1 MQASDL
7 SVPGYADRLLVD
19 VELNPGKVEKWVASL
34 PLLNPAAAGRKLHEA
49 LAAYN
54 RMDIEPALRLEL
66 LELLRAPIHHVV
78 TELRKHYVGLPLPL
92 PEKHRRAA
100 QQTQEFH
107 RELAYGY
114 KLLVLASSP
123 AARAPAEN
131 ALPLHRAIR
140 HLTEMLLAAYLS
152 YAPYEGT
159 VWREIHALY
168 RRAEELGIAHIAVTD
183 RMREAHPET
192 SIADAYKHALLLDLA
207 DPYHLP
213 SRMVAKIDQ
222 YLQCYAGLATLHR
235 EFDRV
240 EPYCHFLIDPQ
251 SERAGILYSNET
263 PSAPVAGAVLLNTI
277 ELARHIHAQLTSFR
291 AGELPNCALLPP
303 GFYRIGG
310 EEMLL
315 RLINVWGLNPK
326 RTYRRSTRTNA
337 KVEMLVGLPA
347 INYWFNGGP
356 FVVSGARM
364 GPFPRSQQSGADAG
378 DPQADAGDPQP
389 PPDYQPAWW
398 EVQDESAGGMALRKS
413 GLVSRRVKV
422 GDLVATRFDGDEQWS
437 LAVVRW
443 VKSPNPSR
451 VEIGTQRLAP
461 GARAVV
467 VKVIDEHM
475 RESDFLP
482 ALLLPAVPAL
492 GEPVTLVT
500 PGNIFRPNRV
510 IHVDDGQ
517 TFTRLVARELL
528 EASGSFERIDF
539 AADAA

>member
-1 MQASDL
+1 MQAPDL
-7 SVPGYADRLLVD
+7 SVPGYADRLLVE
-19 VELNPGKVEKWVASL
+19 VELNPGRVEEWLASL
-34 PLLNPAAAGRKLHEA
+34 PLLNPAAAGRKLHDA

-54 RMDIEPALRLEL
+54 RMNIDPALRLQL
-66 LELLRAPIHHVV
+66 LELLRPPIHHVV
-78 TELRKHYVGLPLPL
+78 SELRKRYVGLPLPL

-114 KLLVLASSP
+114 KLLVLAPPQS
-123 AARAPAEN
+123 ARAPAET
-131 ALPLHRAIR
+131 ALAVHRAIR

-152 YAPYEGT
+152 YAPYEGA

-168 RRAEELGIAHIAVTD
+168 RHAEELGVAHIPVTD
-183 RMREAHPET
+183 RLREARPDT
-192 SIADAYKHALLLDLA
+192 SVADAYKHALLLDLA

-240 EPYCHFLIDPQ
+240 EPNCHFLIDPQ
-251 SERAGILYSNET
+251 NERAGILYSNE
-263 PSAPVAGAVLLNTI
+263 APPEPAAGGALLNTI

-326 RTYRRSTRTNA
+326 RTYRRSARTNA
-337 KVEMLVGLPA
+337 KIEVLVGLPA
-347 INYWFNGGP
+347 IHYWFSGGP

-364 GPFPRSQQSGADAG
+364 GPFPRGQQPG
-378 DPQADAGDPQP
+378 ADAGDPQP
-389 PPDYQPAWW
+389 PHEYLPAWW
-398 EVQDESAGGMALRKS
+398 EVQDESAGGMALRKT

-443 VKSPNPSR
+443 VKSHNPSH

-467 VKVIDEHM
+467 IKVIDEHM
-475 RESDFLP
+475 RESEFLP
-482 ALLLPAVPAL
+482 ALLLPEIPAL

-500 PGNIFRPNRV
+500 PGNIFRPNRI
-510 IHVDDGQ
+510 IHVDDGR
-517 TFTRLVARELL
+517 TFTRLVAREVL

-539 AADAA
+539 AADAT